1 VASFRLERVAE
12 EIRKVVS
19 ERLVRG
25 LKVDLPAFVTISHVE
40 VSKDMSI
47 AKVYYSLF
55 GEELQCAATQ
65 AALIEQKSALRY
77 EVGKK
82 VRLRHTPDLVFIR
95 DNSPERAA
103 RIQQLLNDSKPAAEN
118 EEK

>member
-1 VASFRLERVAE
+1 M
-12 EIRKVVS
+12 VS

-40 VSKDMSI
+40 VSKDMST
-47 AKVYYSLF
+47 AKIYYSLF
-55 GEELQCAATQ
+55 GSDLQCAASE
-65 AALIEQKSALRY
+65 AALIEAKPSLRY

-82 VRLRHTPDLVFIR
+82 VKLRHTPDLVLVR

-103 RIQQLLNDSKPAAEN
+103 RIQQLLNDTKPSES
-118 EEK
+118 EEEPK

>member
-1 VASFRLERVAE
+1 MSFRLERVAE

-40 VSKDMSI
+40 VSKDMSS
-47 AKVYYSLF
+47 AKIYYSLF
-55 GEELQCAATQ
+55 GSDEQCAATEVTLAEQ
-65 AALIEQKSALRY
+65 KAALRF

-82 VRLRHTPDLVFIR
+82 VRLRHTPDLVFVR
-95 DNSPERAA
+95 DNTPERAA
-103 RIQQLLNDSKPAAEN
+103 RINQLLNDSKRVDDEG
-118 EEK
+118 